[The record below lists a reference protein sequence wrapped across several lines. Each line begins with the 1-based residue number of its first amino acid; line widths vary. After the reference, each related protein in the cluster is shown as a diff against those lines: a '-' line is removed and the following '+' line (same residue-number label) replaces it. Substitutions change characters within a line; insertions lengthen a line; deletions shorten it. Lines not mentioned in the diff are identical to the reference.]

1 MNMWSPERII
11 DIIRIIGIQ
20 AHTASIEL
28 PIKISSSFTAYP
40 MFRYYTQTAS
50 DYFAPMKTSFNG
62 KYYTSDYDLS
72 KFTIMVWIY
81 LYRYFYSAKNLCF
94 RIKINRFTIESI
106 QEVYLSANI
115 GSLGFKFY

>member
-1 MNMWSPERII
+1 MNMWSPERTI

-50 DYFAPMKTSFNG
+50 LLCPYENICQRKNII
-62 KYYTSDYDLS
+62 LL
-72 KFTIMVWIY
+72 IMIC
-81 LYRYFYSAKNLCF
+81 LNSPA
-94 RIKINRFTIESI
+94 INM
-106 QEVYLSANI
+106 V
-115 GSLGFKFY
+115 